1 MTQNIT
7 RVPYAKLTFNWGN
20 NAHLTIKTPWLDVTL
35 EIDEKEKPWIQEA
48 TELAHSNPAHPS
60 VQKFFEALKEYPL
73 FYTQPRTESAFANET
88 LETTQFPLDHID
100 FSSPKTC
107 IQTLRMNFDEALLDD
122 LPDTWLW
129 SADEILEHAQIPGTD
144 LYDPLTVN
152 TYLPLIRLAHA
163 RNGWEGSGGIYN
175 ILEEALENDEER
187 FFTYMGWTARQS
199 HYLTS
204 NAENIIE
211 NGIKNF
217 PVLRRDLQEYLA
229 DETGHHKFL
238 TEVLDKL
245 EFTVDDFELNAAIKF
260 FVASLCGMADRSA
273 LAYINLIDFSEAY
286 AYEEK
291 DPLSELLKKSSKP
304 NAGDGYQKH
313 YQINFGHDHD
323 MIAYAFCSKLGP
335 QRKEDS
341 LLAIRI
347 CELCSLLINAME
359 KNVNQFALQKV

>member
-1 MTQNIT
+1 MNSVT
-7 RVPYAKLTFNWGN
+7 RVPYSKLAFHWQDD
-20 NAHLTIKTPWLDVTL
+20 AHLSISAPWINLEF
-35 EIDEKEKPWIQEA
+35 EIDAKEKPWIKEA
-48 TELAHSNPAHPS
+48 TDFAHSDPTHAS
-60 VQKFFEALKEYPL
+60 VQKLLDQLKKFPI
-73 FYTQPRTESAFANET
+73 FYTLPRPETAFDGEE
-88 LETTQFPLDHID
+88 LETTLFPLDHVD
-100 FSSPKTC
+100 FSTPKSC
-107 IQTLRMNFDEALLDD
+107 INTLRMDFDEALLND

-129 SADEILEHAQIPGTD
+129 SADEILEHAHIAGTD

-175 ILEEALENDEER
+175 ILEEALENDEAR

-335 QRKEDS
+335 QRKEDC

-359 KNVNQFALQKV
+359 KNVNQFALQNV